1 MPLHA
6 RNWIGGEWVSSQDGA
21 QAESRNP
28 ATGEVI
34 GTFADGGPREVDAAA
49 AAARKVFDQSPWS
62 HEPRRRAAV
71 LLNYADRLEQEK
83 DALARLLMEE
93 NGKILKDAAAEV
105 AGAISE
111 ARYYAGLA
119 RNVFGRVAEVESGRW
134 AMLVRE
140 PRGVAGIIVPWNA
153 PVTLM
158 VRSLAPA
165 LAAGCTA
172 VVKAAPQTALVNA
185 RLFEILA
192 KVQELPPGAVNTFSE
207 LGHGGAQALVAS
219 DKVDVISYT
228 GSTEVGKR
236 IMAAAAGTL
245 KALSLELGG
254 SAPCLVFE
262 DADIEFTV
270 AGLVR
275 AGTLWA
281 GQICVA
287 ARRILVHRSRFEAVR
302 EGLRHAL
309 QNLSVGPGD
318 DPKSQMGPMIDVLNR
333 DRIRDLVE
341 QAGKSA
347 KIVVRGEVPGGALSR
362 GAFIRPSLIE
372 NRDPDS
378 PLIKHETF
386 GPVLTIDSFETE
398 DEALRKAND
407 SKFGL
412 AASIWS
418 RDQGRVQRVARG
430 IRAGTV
436 WVNAHGRLCA
446 EAEMGG
452 YKESGYGRLHGW
464 EGLDAFL
471 QTKHISMDSL

>member
-6 RNWIGGEWVSSQDGA
+6 RHWIGGEWVSSQGGA

-28 ATGEVI
+28 ATGEVL
-34 GTFADGGPREVDAAA
+34 GTFADGGAAVAATAA
-49 AAARKVFDQSPWS
+49 AAARQVSDDTSWG

-71 LLNYADRLEQEK
+71 LLRYADRLEQEK
-83 DALARLLMEE
+83 NGLARLLMEE
-93 NGKILKDAAAEV
+93 NGKILKDAEAEV
-105 AGAISE
+105 NGAISE

-119 RNVFGRVAEVESGRW
+119 RNVFGRVAEVEAGRY
-134 AMLVRE
+134 AMLLRE

-172 VVKAAPQTALVNA
+172 VVKGAPQTALINA

-192 KVQELPPGAVNTFSE
+192 QVPELPPGAVNAFSE
-207 LGHGGAQALVAS
+207 TGHGGAQALVAS
-219 DKVDVISYT
+219 EKVDVISYT

-245 KALSLELGG
+245 KTVSLELGG

-262 DADIEFTV
+262 DAEIESTV

-275 AGTLWA
+275 AGTMWA

-309 QNLSVGPGD
+309 QDLPVGPGD
-318 DPKSQMGPMIDVLNR
+318 DPKSRMGPMIDAPNR
-333 DRIRDLVE
+333 DRIRDLVA
-341 QAGKSA
+341 QAEGSA
-347 KIVVRGEVPGGALSR
+347 KVVVRGEVPGGALAK

-378 PLIKHETF
+378 PLVKHETF
-386 GPVLTIDSFETE
+386 GPVLTIDSFECE
-398 DEALRKAND
+398 EEALKKAND

-418 RDQGRVQRVARG
+418 RDLGRVQRIARG

-471 QTKHISMDSL
+471 QTKHISMDSQ